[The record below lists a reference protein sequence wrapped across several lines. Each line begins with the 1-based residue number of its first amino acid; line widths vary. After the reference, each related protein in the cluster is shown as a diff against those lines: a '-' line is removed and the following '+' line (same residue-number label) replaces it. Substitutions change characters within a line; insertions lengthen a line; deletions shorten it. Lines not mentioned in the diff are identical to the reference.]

1 MKKKKKTY
9 AVFGLGRYG
18 KAVAK
23 ELVRNGIEVLAVDLD
38 ESIVNA
44 AIADLPYCK
53 CADITDI
60 EVLKQLG
67 IQNIDVVIVAMAN
80 NLEASVM
87 TTMLCKELGVDMVIA
102 KCASEMNCKIL
113 TKVGA
118 DKAIFPE
125 KESGIRLAKNLLSSG
140 FVDIIELSKDASMV
154 EIDVQ
159 PEWEGKTL
167 IELNLRAKYS
177 INVVAIIQNK
187 KINTYIDPNLP
198 LDKTMTLV
206 VIANVNK
213 LNKLK
218 VPVNKLDTT
227 E

>member
-1 MKKKKKTY
+1 MKKKKTY

-18 KAVAK
+18 RSVAK
-23 ELVRNGIEVLAVDLD
+23 ELIKSGMEVLAVDMD
-38 ESIVNA
+38 ENKVNA
-44 AIADLPYCK
+44 AIADIPFCK
-53 CADITDI
+53 CANVTDA

-67 IQNIDVVIVAMAN
+67 IHNIDIVIIAMAS

-87 TTMLCKELGVDMVIA
+87 ATMLCKELGVDMVIV

-118 DKAIFPE
+118 DKVVYPE

-140 FVDIIELSKDASMV
+140 FVDMIELSKDASMV
-154 EIDVQ
+154 EIDVR
-159 PEWEGKTL
+159 PEWEGKNL
-167 IELNLRAKYS
+167 MELNLRAKYS
-177 INVVAIIQNK
+177 INVVAIIKNK
-187 KINTYIDPNLP
+187 KINTYVDPNVP
-198 LDKTMTLV
+198 LDKDMTLV

-218 VPVNKLDTT
+218 
-227 E
+227 

>member
-1 MKKKKKTY
+1 MKKKKTY

-18 KAVAK
+18 RAVAK
-23 ELVRNGIEVLAVDLD
+23 ELVKNGMEVLAVDVD
-38 ESIVNA
+38 EAIVNA
-44 AIADLPYCK
+44 AIADLPYSK
-53 CADITDI
+53 CADVTDI

-67 IQNIDVVIVAMAN
+67 VQNIDVVIVAMAN

-87 TTMLCKELGVDMVIA
+87 TTMLCKELGVKMVIA
-102 KCASEMNCKIL
+102 KCSSEMNCKIL

-159 PEWEGKTL
+159 PEWEGKNL
-167 IELNLRAKYS
+167 MELNLRAKYS

-187 KINTYIDPNLP
+187 KINTYIDPSLP

-218 VPVNKLDTT
+218 VPVNTLDTT

>member
-1 MKKKKKTY
+1 MKKKKTY
-9 AVFGLGRYG
+9 AIFGLGRYG
-18 KAVAK
+18 KAVAL
-23 ELVRNGIEVLAVDLD
+23 ELVKNGAEVLAVDID
-38 ESIVNA
+38 EAIVNA
-44 AIADLPYCK
+44 AIVDLPYCK

-87 TTMLCKELGVDMVIA
+87 TTMLCKELGVERVIA
-102 KCASEMNCKIL
+102 KCSSEMNCKIL

-125 KESGIRLAKNLLSSG
+125 KESGTRLAKNLLSSG
-140 FVDIIELSKDASMV
+140 FVDMIELSRDASMV
-154 EIDVQ
+154 EIDVR
-159 PEWEGKTL
+159 PEWEGKSL

-187 KINTYIDPNLP
+187 KINTFIDPSVP
-198 LDKTMTLV
+198 LDKSMTLV
-206 VIANVNK
+206 VIANINK

-218 VPVNKLDTT
+218 EV
-227 E
+227 

>member
-1 MKKKKKTY
+1 MKKKKTY
-9 AVFGLGRYG
+9 AIFGLGRYG
-18 KAVAK
+18 NAVAR
-23 ELVRNGIEVLAVDLD
+23 ELVKSGAEVLAVDID
-38 ESIVNA
+38 EAIVNA
-44 AIADLPYCK
+44 AIVDLPYCK

-87 TTMLCKELGVDMVIA
+87 TTMLCKELGVERVIA
-102 KCASEMNCKIL
+102 KCSSEMNCKIL

-125 KESGIRLAKNLLSSG
+125 KESGTRLAKNLLSSG
-140 FVDIIELSKDASMV
+140 FVDMIELSKDASMV
-154 EIDVQ
+154 EIDVR
-159 PEWEGKTL
+159 PEWEGKSL

-187 KINTYIDPNLP
+187 KINTFIDPSVP
-198 LDKTMTLV
+198 LDKSMTLV
-206 VIANVNK
+206 VIANINK

-218 VPVNKLDTT
+218 EV
-227 E
+227 

>member
-1 MKKKKKTY
+1 MKKKKTY
-9 AVFGLGRYG
+9 AIFGLGRYG
-18 KAVAK
+18 KAVAR
-23 ELVRNGIEVLAVDLD
+23 ELVKSGAEVLAVDID
-38 ESIVNA
+38 EAIVNA
-44 AIADLPYCK
+44 AIVDLPYCK

-87 TTMLCKELGVDMVIA
+87 ATMLCKELGVERVIA
-102 KCASEMNCKIL
+102 KCSSEMNCKIL

-125 KESGIRLAKNLLSSG
+125 KESGTRLAKNLLSSG
-140 FVDIIELSKDASMV
+140 FVDMIELSKDASMV
-154 EIDVQ
+154 EIDVR
-159 PEWEGKTL
+159 PEWEGKSL

-187 KINTYIDPNLP
+187 KINTFIDPSVP
-198 LDKTMTLV
+198 LDKSMTLV
-206 VIANVNK
+206 VIANINK

-218 VPVNKLDTT
+218 EV
-227 E
+227 